1 MSGALANRRLR
12 QEQNFLVGPR
22 RRRHEL
28 RSATRIAAEFV
39 RGFRRLHFLGPC
51 VTVFGSARV
60 VEGDESYEL
69 ARSVARAMGE
79 LGFGIITGGGPG
91 IMEAANRGARDV
103 GAMSV
108 GCAIELPAEQDTNP
122 YVDLE
127 VTFEHFFVRKV
138 MLVKYSYAFI
148 VMQGG
153 FGTGDEMFEAL
164 TLIQTAKIKEFPV
177 VLMGVEF
184 WAPLVAQLERMVADG
199 MISDSDLD
207 LFIVT
212 DSVTQAVA
220 FVEERAVKRFALA
233 RRPRGIRV
241 LGEHP
246 AR

>member
-1 MSGALANRRLR
+1 MTVRGTNRRLR

-28 RSATRIAAEFV
+28 RTVTRVAVEFV

-51 VTVFGSARV
+51 VTIFGSARV
-60 VEGDESYEL
+60 TEGDESYEQ

-79 LGFGIITGGGPG
+79 LGFGVITGGGPG

-103 GAMSV
+103 GAVSV
-108 GCAIELPAEQDTNP
+108 GCAIKLPAEQSTNP
-122 YVDLE
+122 YVDVE
-127 VTFEHFFVRKV
+127 VTFGYFFVRKV

-164 TLIQTAKIKEFPV
+164 TLIQTAKIEEFPV
-177 VLMGVEF
+177 VLMGVDY
-184 WAPLVAQLERMVADG
+184 WAPLVKQIEHMVETG
-199 MISDSDLD
+199 MVSRSDLD

-212 DSVTQAVA
+212 DSVTQAVT
-220 FVEERAVKRFALA
+220 FVEERAVRKFALA
-233 RRPRGIRV
+233 RKPRAIRV
-241 LGEHP
+241 LGEHR